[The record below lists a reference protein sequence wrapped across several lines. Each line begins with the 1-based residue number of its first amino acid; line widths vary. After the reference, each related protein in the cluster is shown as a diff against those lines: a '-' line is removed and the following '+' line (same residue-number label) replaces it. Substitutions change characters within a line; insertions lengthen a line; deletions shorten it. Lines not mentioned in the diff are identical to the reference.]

1 MKKKILYVYS
11 IGGPPLDYFYPKMVE
26 RASVH
31 TCIVSP
37 VSAYNRKIIERYS
50 DHVEDFSGLSA
61 DVAMERV
68 YAYARKISPDALFS
82 FAEFLLNSVSNM
94 AESLGLRGVGS
105 NVMLARNKILMR
117 QRWATA
123 GIPQPL
129 FCPIRSLDDLPG
141 TRQLRLPFLI
151 KLAYGAGSIAQQII
165 RQHDESESAVM
176 RMLDLTEVTRQQGDH
191 EFSESQGFPQLIAEE
206 IIESTTDSW
215 YEEEGYGDY
224 LSVEGLVRDGQ
235 YYPIAMTSRLRT
247 IEPFTEL
254 GNVAPCVLDSEK
266 KQRIVQWVS
275 RSIDALGLQN
285 CATHTELKLMANG
298 EVSFLETAARM
309 GGVAIAKEL
318 DEVFGVDYVGLFLDV
333 ILGNECEIPGF
344 EETPPRCAA
353 ASIALIGC
361 DSLGTQW
368 TSSRVFEPSQVDW
381 KALTGHETSVNVELA
396 QSISPGAP
404 FPPYDLSGGVLNYAG
419 QAFLISTNASTLKAS
434 AYKLLD
440 GLEQQLPESV

>member
-1 MKKKILYVYS
+1 MKQKILYVYS

-37 VSAYNRKIIERYS
+37 VSPYNRAIIDRYS
-50 DHVEDFSGLSA
+50 DNVEDFSSLGA
-61 DVAMERV
+61 DASMEQV
-68 YAYARKISPDALFS
+68 YAYAKKIGPDALFS

-94 AESLGLRGVGS
+94 ADSLGLRGVGP

-117 QRWATA
+117 QRWAAA

-129 FCPIRSLDDLPG
+129 FCPVRSLDDLPA

-165 RQHDESESAVM
+165 RQHDETESAVM

-191 EFSESQGFPQLIAEE
+191 EFSESEGFPQLIAEE
-206 IIESTTDSW
+206 IIESTTASW
-215 YEEEGYGDY
+215 YEEDGYGDY
-224 LSVEGLVRDGQ
+224 LSVEGLVREGQ

-254 GNVAPCVLDSEK
+254 GNVAPCVLSTEK
-266 KQRIVQWVS
+266 KDRIVQWVR
-275 RSIDALGLQN
+275 RSIDALELQN
-285 CATHTELKLMANG
+285 CATHTELKLMADG

-318 DEVFGVDYVGLFLDV
+318 DEVFAVDYVGLFLDV
-333 ILGNECEIPGF
+333 ILGNDCEIPGF
-344 EETPPRCAA
+344 ESTPPRCAA

-361 DSLGTQW
+361 DSQGIQW
-368 TSSRVFEPSQVDW
+368 SSSRVFEPSQVDW
-381 KALTGHETSVNVELA
+381 KALTGQETSVNVELA
-396 QSISPGAP
+396 QSISPGSP

-419 QAFLISTNASTLKAS
+419 QAFLVSANASTLKAS

-440 GLEQQLPESV
+440 GLERHLPESV